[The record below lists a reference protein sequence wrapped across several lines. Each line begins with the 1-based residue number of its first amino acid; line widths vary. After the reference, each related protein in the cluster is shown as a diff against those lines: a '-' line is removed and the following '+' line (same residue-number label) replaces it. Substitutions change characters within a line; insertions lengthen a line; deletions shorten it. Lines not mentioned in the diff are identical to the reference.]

1 VDLSKLLTEEERKE
15 IADRKTAARP
25 AMTEG
30 GRRIVMVVAVV
41 VAIVLILIIVRPFR
55 VGPNVGEVA
64 PNFTLTSTTADPW
77 VESSPA
83 IGADGTV
90 FVGSSDG
97 GSAITNYKVCR
108 GTAPGGESYLT
119 AMGIGLTYTDTGLTN
134 GVTYYY
140 QVTAVNAVGEGPRLS
155 GGVGDA
161 VRQRRSFGVVQR
173 HRGVGGHDHD
183 FHGLRLRVV
192 RLRGRV
198 RRTPSALGLA
208 GRRHVGHALV
218 ADEDGPAPVPAS
230 RTYTIRLEVK
240 DTGGLTS
247 TVSKQ
252 VTVTAVPVD
261 TTKPTLTIVSPSS
274 GAILTSTSVTVSGTA
289 SDDVAVRKLELS
301 TDGTTWAP
309 ATGTTSWSSTLTLVE
324 GQNTISATAA
334 DTSANVATTTVTVT
348 MQTPQGPTPQ
358 GLDPMAIGLVAAAV
372 VGVAAVATIL
382 VLRKRRK
389 A

>member
-1 VDLSKLLTEEERKE
+1 MDLSKLLTEEERKE

-173 HRGVGGHDHD
+173 HRGVGGTTTTFTVCASVSSDSED
-183 FHGLRLRVV
+183 ASAALQV
-192 RLRGRV
+192 RWDWQDDGTWDTPWSPTKTAQHRYPHQGRT
-198 RRTPSALGLA
+198 RS
-208 GRRHVGHALV
+208 
-218 ADEDGPAPVPAS
+218 AS
-230 RTYTIRLEVK
+230 RSRTQA
-240 DTGGLTS
+240 G
-247 TVSKQ
+247 
-252 VTVTAVPVD
+252 
-261 TTKPTLTIVSPSS
+261 
-274 GAILTSTSVTVSGTA
+274 
-289 SDDVAVRKLELS
+289 
-301 TDGTTWAP
+301 
-309 ATGTTSWSSTLTLVE
+309 
-324 GQNTISATAA
+324 
-334 DTSANVATTTVTVT
+334 
-348 MQTPQGPTPQ
+348 
-358 GLDPMAIGLVAAAV
+358 
-372 VGVAAVATIL
+372 
-382 VLRKRRK
+382 
-389 A
+389 